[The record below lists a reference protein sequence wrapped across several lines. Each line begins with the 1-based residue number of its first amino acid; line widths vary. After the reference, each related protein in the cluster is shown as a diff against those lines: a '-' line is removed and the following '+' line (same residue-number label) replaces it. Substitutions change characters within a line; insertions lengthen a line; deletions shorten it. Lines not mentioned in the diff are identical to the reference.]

1 MSHDGAGLIFP
12 RVLKMPTSL
21 SHSPTKTTGLRW
33 HSASMK
39 HLGKT
44 NLGRIYTGFVG
55 QSLCLWTACC
65 RLACVHTAESW
76 ECLLGTD
83 QPMLCSAWSWPPL
96 GNASLQIYVFIY
108 MCFLIDYEI
117 DPRMGAVCSHLL
129 PLCSGKWLEGHWGF
143 GDFRQAL
150 QCWTRWE
157 PRLCSAYLEHTVRL
171 SMPSFP
177 LKWKKWL
184 PNGQLTSVEH

>member
-1 MSHDGAGLIFP
+1 
-12 RVLKMPTSL
+12 MPTSL

-44 NLGRIYTGFVG
+44 NLGHIYTGFVG

-83 QPMLCSAWSWPPL
+83 QPTLCSAWSWPP
-96 GNASLQIYVFIY
+96 ASLQIYVFIY
-108 MCFLIDYEI
+108 MFFDWLWNRSQNGCCLQPPASFVLWEVTRGTLGVWGLQASIAMLNQVRAKAVQCI
-117 DPRMGAVCSHLL
+117 SGAHC
-129 PLCSGKWLEGHWGF
+129 PLVHA
-143 GDFRQAL
+143 Q
-150 QCWTRWE
+150 
-157 PRLCSAYLEHTVRL
+157 L
-171 SMPSFP
+171 SSQM
-177 LKWKKWL
+177 KKMA
-184 PNGQLTSVEH
+184 P